1 MTYMMLKLKKMGIVL
16 DVKKGRKKKK
26 KGKER
31 GQREHE

>member
-26 KGKER
+26 RKGKRAE
-31 GQREHE
+31 GT